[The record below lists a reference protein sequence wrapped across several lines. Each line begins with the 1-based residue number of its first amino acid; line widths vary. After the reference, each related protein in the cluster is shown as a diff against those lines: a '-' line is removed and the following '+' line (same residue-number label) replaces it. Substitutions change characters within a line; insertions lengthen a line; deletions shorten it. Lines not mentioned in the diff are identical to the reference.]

1 EMTELHQAAAAGDY
15 DLVEDILKR
24 NICNPNHKD
33 IDWDGRTP
41 LHWAAAKGQAETVK
55 ILIEN
60 GARPC
65 LRTDSGWTPAHF
77 AAESGRLGVL
87 RMLHSLHGP
96 IDKEDV
102 SGDKPIRLAAIY
114 GHKDCVKFLEI
125 AEVESR
131 DFRQM
136 AELRGTPLDD
146 TDEEWEEKKKEMEE
160 NKIVQGQILKKT
172 EGIKLAY
179 KTDPKFSLPIKK
191 ILTASLRMHSS
202 RTQKTKR

>member
-1 EMTELHQAAAAGDY
+1 MTELHQAAAAGDY

-87 RMLHSLHGP
+87 RMLHSLHAP

-131 DFRQM
+131 DFQQM

-160 NKIVQGQILKKT
+160 NK
-172 EGIKLAY
+172 
-179 KTDPKFSLPIKK
+179 
-191 ILTASLRMHSS
+191 
-202 RTQKTKR
+202 

>member
-1 EMTELHQAAAAGDY
+1 MVGLLCT
-15 DLVEDILKR
+15 
-24 NICNPNHKD
+24 
-33 IDWDGRTP
+33 
-41 LHWAAAKGQAETVK
+41 GQQPKAETVK

-87 RMLHSLHGP
+87 RMLHSLHAP

-125 AEVESR
+125 CGHDFESSYITLQLTTGNPLKLSSAEVESR
-131 DFRQM
+131 DFQQM

-160 NKIVQGQILKKT
+160 NKFVQGQILKKT

-179 KTDPKFSLPIKK
+179 ETDPKFSLPIKK
-191 ILTASLRMHSS
+191 IITASLRMHSS

>member
-1 EMTELHQAAAAGDY
+1 MTELHQAAAAGDY

-87 RMLHSLHGP
+87 RMLHSLHAP

-131 DFRQM
+131 DFQQM

-160 NKIVQGQILKKT
+160 NKFVQGQILKKT

-179 KTDPKFSLPIKK
+179 ETDPKFSLPIKK
-191 ILTASLRMHSS
+191 IITASLRMHSS